1 MLGFGVLAACTPAPT
16 DFDKAVAAYR
26 DNRFA
31 DARPL
36 IIAEAN
42 AGNRDAMAM
51 AGSMLVMGQGGAR
64 DSAEGVR
71 WLRKA
76 VEAGN
81 SNAQMMLG
89 TLYTFG
95 TGVPQDAAEAR
106 HWLGLA
112 AKQGDGKAA
121 VLLNKLNGKT
131 EKAM

>member
-1 MLGFGVLAACTPAPT
+1 MTGHASEIIGHVGVKYA
-16 DFDKAVAAYR
+16 
-26 DNRFA
+26 
-31 DARPL
+31 
-36 IIAEAN
+36 
-42 AGNRDAMAM
+42 
-51 AGSMLVMGQGGAR
+51 
-64 DSAEGVR
+64 
-71 WLRKA
+71 RKA
-76 VEAGN
+76 AEAGN

-95 TGVPQDAAEAR
+95 TGMPQDAAEAR